1 MKMHVAVN
9 VRDLEPSIQF
19 YRKLFNAEPTKVKE
33 NYAKFEL
40 SEPGLHFS
48 LNVRPYESKGVLN
61 HFGFQVASK
70 EEVLAARTR
79 LQDAGL
85 LPLDEMNTTCC
96 YAVQDK
102 IWVTDPEG
110 NPWEVFFTSAD
121 SEFESADA
129 PKPAEVCCTPAPAEG
144 SADRS
149 AHTSTASA
157 CCTPAAAAQPAEQ
170 VTAAPAGKGCG
181 CGE

>member
-1 MKMHVAVN
+1 MKMHVAIN
-9 VRDLEPSIQF
+9 VRNLEPSIQF
-19 YRKLFNAEPTKVKE
+19 YKKLFDAEPTKVKD

-40 SEPGLHFS
+40 TNPGLHFS

-61 HFGFQVASK
+61 HFGFQVGSK
-70 EEVLAARTR
+70 EEVLSARQR
-79 LQDAGL
+79 LQEAGL

-110 NPWEVFFTSAD
+110 NPWEVFFTKAD

-129 PKPAEVCCTPAPAEG
+129 PKVEAVCCT
-144 SADRS
+144 
-149 AHTSTASA
+149 TSSEENSVDKIAQQPLATT
-157 CCTPAAAAQPAEQ
+157 CCTPSAAQELTEKVPAA
-170 VTAAPAGKGCG
+170 TGGNGCG
-181 CGE
+181 C